1 MKKIGILGAGITGLS
16 VARFLQDTYE
26 VEILE
31 KNPVCGGIARTRD
44 VDGIAYHTVG
54 GHCFNSKYPEIMD
67 FVFNQVLPRSEWN
80 EIQRLSKIQIAGGE
94 FMYPIEF
101 SIKEIYHHNPEL
113 AFQITSDF
121 LSTTDNG
128 HYAHLAEWFTKKF
141 GKTLADLYF
150 IPYNTKIW
158 HMNPYEMDP
167 QWVQDK
173 LPIPDKK
180 SFFEAL
186 MAEKKD
192 TMPHA
197 RFYYPKSNNQNT
209 FIEALAKGLTIR
221 YNEKIH
227 SIKYQTETKKWIV
240 NHCHQYDILINTTP
254 IDQLPLVIED
264 APENVKEAAKMLRYN
279 QISNVLWRTRPTTK
293 TWTYLPEDSTVFH
306 RFIHIGSYFRPSAS
320 YSISESIGNHSYDEL
335 INDGKDNEFLLE
347 PLAYNQSEHAYVVF
361 DQNYKY
367 AVPHILNYLSHIGIH
382 SIGRFGEWQYYNMD
396 VCMKRSLE
404 LAQKIKQS

>member
-1 MKKIGILGAGITGLS
+1 MKKVGILGAGITGLS
-16 VARFLQDTYE
+16 VARFLQGTYE

-31 KNPVCGGIARTRD
+31 KNSVCGGIARTRD
-44 VDGIAYHTVG
+44 VNGIAYHTVG
-54 GHCFNSKYPEIMD
+54 GRCFNSKYPEIMD
-67 FVFNQVLPRSEWN
+67 FVFNQVLPRTEWN

-113 AFQITSDF
+113 ALQITSDF

-128 HYAHLAEWFTKKF
+128 QYSHLAEWFTKKF
-141 GKTLADLYF
+141 GKTLANLYF

-186 MAEKKD
+186 IATKTD
-192 TMPHA
+192 NMPHA

-209 FIEALAKGLTIR
+209 FIEALAQGINIK
-221 YNEKIH
+221 YNEEIH
-227 SIKYQTETKKWIV
+227 TIKYPPVTKKWIV
-240 NHCHQYDILINTTP
+240 NNCHQYDILINTTP
-254 IDQLPLVIED
+254 IDQLPFVIENC
-264 APENVKEAAKMLRYN
+264 PENVKEAAKMLRYN
-279 QISNVLWRTRPTTK
+279 KISNILWQTQPTNK
-293 TWTYLPEDSTVFH
+293 TWTYLPESSTIFH
-306 RFIHIGSYFRPSAS
+306 RFIHIGSYHKPIQA
-320 YSISESIGNHSYDEL
+320 YSVSESIGEHSYEEL
-335 INDGKDNEFLLE
+335 VNDGKNNPFLIE

-367 AVPHILNYLSHIGIH
+367 AVPHILTYLTQIGLY

-396 VCMKRSLE
+396 VCMKRSME
-404 LAQKIKQS
+404 LAKKIKES

>member
-1 MKKIGILGAGITGLS
+1 MKKVGILGAGITGLS

-31 KNPVCGGIARTRD
+31 KNSVCGGIARTRD
-44 VDGIAYHTVG
+44 VNGIAYHTVG

-67 FVFNQVLPRSEWN
+67 FVFNQVLPRTEWN

-101 SIKEIYHHNPEL
+101 STKEIYHHNPEL
-113 AFQITSDF
+113 ALQITSDF

-128 HYAHLAEWFTKKF
+128 QYSHLAEWFTKKF

-186 MAEKKD
+186 IATKTD
-192 TMPHA
+192 NMPHA

-209 FIEALAKGLTIR
+209 FIEALAQGINIK
-221 YNEKIH
+221 YNEEIH
-227 SIKYQTETKKWIV
+227 AIKYQPVTKKWIV
-240 NHCHQYDILINTTP
+240 NDCHQYDI
-254 IDQLPLVIED
+254 
-264 APENVKEAAKMLRYN
+264 
-279 QISNVLWRTRPTTK
+279 
-293 TWTYLPEDSTVFH
+293 
-306 RFIHIGSYFRPSAS
+306 
-320 YSISESIGNHSYDEL
+320 
-335 INDGKDNEFLLE
+335 
-347 PLAYNQSEHAYVVF
+347 
-361 DQNYKY
+361 
-367 AVPHILNYLSHIGIH
+367 
-382 SIGRFGEWQYYNMD
+382 
-396 VCMKRSLE
+396 
-404 LAQKIKQS
+404 